1 MYTYMGEVFRE
12 IRQGRNISL
21 KNATGD
27 AFSYSMLSRFENGE
41 SDISAAKLLVALEN
55 IHMEL
60 EEFVYLVRGFQPT
73 SYTILQKQLWEA
85 HDQQNMSKLE
95 KMYQDQI
102 VKYHQSPQKVAYFLN
117 ALLIKAHMI
126 LFDERV
132 EITEE
137 ESGFLSDYLF
147 SVEIWGE
154 YELRLFSEMSVL
166 LPLDLYYRYT
176 REMLVKT
183 SHLKDLTSNRNYI
196 HTILLNGFFKAID
209 KNNRSKASY
218 FDKQI
223 QDSFFGE
230 NEAYFR
236 IIYLFASGQFDYISG
251 KKSQG
256 KEKMEDAIRTLKLL
270 NCNYS
275 ADYYTKN
282 RDNWLKKFE

>member
-73 SYTILQKQLWEA
+73 SYDMLQKQLWEA
-85 HDQQNMSKLE
+85 HDQQNMTKLE

-102 VKYHQSPQKVAYFLN
+102 VKHHQSPQKATYFLN

-126 LFDERV
+126 LFDEGV
-132 EITEE
+132 EITKE
-137 ESGFLSDYLF
+137 ESDFLSDYLF

-209 KNNRSKASY
+209 KNNRSKAAY

-270 NCNYS
+270 NCNHS